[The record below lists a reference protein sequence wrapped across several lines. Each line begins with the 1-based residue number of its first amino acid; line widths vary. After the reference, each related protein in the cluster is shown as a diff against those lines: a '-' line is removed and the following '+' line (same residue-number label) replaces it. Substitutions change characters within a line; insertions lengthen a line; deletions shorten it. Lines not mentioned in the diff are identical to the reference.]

1 MTTAYL
7 AGHFVANTTEA
18 HFKYILYNEEDDYL
32 AKIAS
37 WADSIRYT
45 NWGRFS
51 KNFHFI
57 DAHDSPPNKC
67 DVNFE
72 RDCKDDGC
80 VITAL
85 HNYTQQSVEPEL
97 PFWRRN
103 QAAKFVVHFVGDL
116 HQPLHNE
123 DVEKGGNGLS
133 VIFDGKHFNL
143 HHVWDSSIAEKLLG
157 GLHGDPSKL
166 ASNWANQLAV
176 EITDGKYAE
185 AKEAWLKDLDFE
197 KPIDTALAWSR
208 ETNALVCTHGKAIV
222 PVTVCISLYLTW
234 IYSFARRTRRYC
246 RSGTWGRVL

>member
-18 HFKYILYNEEDDYL
+18 HFKYILYNDEADYL

-45 NWGRFS
+45 NWGRYT

-67 DVNFE
+67 NVDFE

-80 VITAL
+80 VISAL
-85 HNYTQQSVEPEL
+85 KNYTQQSVEPEL
-97 PFWRRN
+97 PFWQRN
-103 QAAKFVVHFVGDL
+103 QAAKFVVHFIGDL

-133 VIFDGKHFNL
+133 VTFDGRTFNL

-157 GLHGDPSKL
+157 GPRGPPLKI
-166 ASNWANQLAV
+166 ANNWANQLAV
-176 EITDGKYAE
+176 EIADGKFAE
-185 AKEAWLKDLDFE
+185 AKEGWLKDLDFE
-197 KPIDTALAWSR
+197 DPVSTALAWSR
-208 ETNALVCTHGKAIV
+208 EANALVCSHGKSITDTLA
-222 PVTVCISLYLTW
+222 TV
-234 IYSFARRTRRYC
+234 
-246 RSGTWGRVL
+246 